1 MNFSTTFKFFHF
13 FPLLQP
19 EVHCFLQFF
28 SIQYILQI
36 DQTKTKMFFVCL
48 FVSRVF
54 VCLFSIFVRICRK
67 KKDLPFSFDAFFR
80 DQIYCIDLFLK
91 DKTAYIGV
99 ERAKRIIKR
108 IYLPFL
114 LLISSKLYLSAV
126 ICIYFSW
133 TFGIKFQ
140 IASSPSNL
148 PKQSVNFVPYI
159 GILTCWTVWHIW
171 MTWRN
176 S

>member
-1 MNFSTTFKFFHF
+1 M
-13 FPLLQP
+13 
-19 EVHCFLQFF
+19 HCFLQFF

-36 DQTKTKMFFVCL
+36 DQTKTKMLFVCL

-54 VCLFSIFVRICRK
+54 VCLFSIFVRNLSQ

-91 DKTAYIGV
+91 DKTAYIDV

-148 PKQSVNFVPYI
+148 PKQSVHSIVRNDSFR
-159 GILTCWTVWHIW
+159 ILVFYHVELYGTFEWLDGTLSQRCKLTSMEPFW
-171 MTWRN
+171 
-176 S
+176 